1 VGISREKLYEEI
13 WAEPMTTVAKRYDVS
28 SSFLVRV
35 CARLTVPRPPRGY
48 WPQLKVG
55 KAGSKP
61 PLPAPEPGD
70 ELEWV
75 RDGSSPARHPRVT
88 VVGARKRRTPARSD
102 GKQPAARWRARR
114 LREGRVSQYDSEK
127 YLRPYKRNI
136 VDIFVSKETLP
147 RALEVANKLFL
158 ALEER
163 GHRVVLAPVDAE
175 LRRRELN
182 TREGKEERGR
192 YDNSG
197 QWRGPARL
205 TLAYVDG
212 VPYAVTVFEVSEN
225 VKVVHDHVLHD
236 YVRLDGRKRA
246 VRPCE
251 WTTDR
256 W

>member
-1 VGISREKLYEEI
+1 
-13 WAEPMTTVAKRYDVS
+13 MTTVAKRYDVS
-28 SSFLVRV
+28 SSFLARV

-55 KAGSKP
+55 KAGFKP
-61 PLPAPEPGD
+61 LLPAPEPGD

-88 VVGARKRRTPARSD
+88 VVGARKRGTPARSD
-102 GKQPAARWRARR
+102 GKHP
-114 LREGRVSQYDSEK
+114 LLVGVREDFEKGRVSQYDSEK

-158 ALEER
+158 ALEDR

-246 VRPCE
+246 VRPGE